1 MKYETQNGIFG
12 QTNLADEPADYLAAR
27 EELRVAEVE
36 LMKQRER
43 VAAMRRALPKG
54 AVVKDYE
61 FIEGPRD
68 LHAGDAP
75 VRKVK
80 LSELFTSH
88 ERPLVIYHFM
98 YGKKNAKPCP
108 MCTLWI
114 DGINGAAHHIAQ
126 NIDLA
131 IVAAADPATF
141 RAHARSR
148 GWDNLRLISGG
159 DSTFKYDFGG
169 ENADGGQD
177 SALSVFTKDASGEIR
192 HFYTCHP
199 KMAPDINERGIDLLV
214 PVYNM
219 MDFTP
224 QGRGGWYA
232 SFNYP
237 PKVNTAGA

>member
-12 QTNLADEPADYLAAR
+12 QTNLADEPADYLKAR

-80 LSELFTSH
+80 LTELFTSA

-148 GWDNLRLISGG
+148 GWDNLRLVSGG

-169 ENADGGQD
+169 ENQDGGQD
-177 SALSVFTKDASGEIR
+177 SALSVFTKAASGEIR

-219 MDFTP
+219 LDYTP

-232 SFNYP
+232 SFAYP